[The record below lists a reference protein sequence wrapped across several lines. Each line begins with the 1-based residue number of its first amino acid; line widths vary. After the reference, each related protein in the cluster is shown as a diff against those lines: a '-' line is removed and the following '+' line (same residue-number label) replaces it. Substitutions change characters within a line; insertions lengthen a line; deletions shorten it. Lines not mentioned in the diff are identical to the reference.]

1 MVKMLSAVAF
11 LVLAFAGTAM
21 ACEAAST
28 AMSTPTVTTAQG
40 DGAAPQ
46 APAQQTPPAGG

>member
-1 MVKMLSAVAF
+1 MVKLFGTVAL

-21 ACEAAST
+21 ACGADKD

-40 DGAAPQ
+40 NAPAPATPAPQ
-46 APAQQTPPAGG
+46 TPNKGG